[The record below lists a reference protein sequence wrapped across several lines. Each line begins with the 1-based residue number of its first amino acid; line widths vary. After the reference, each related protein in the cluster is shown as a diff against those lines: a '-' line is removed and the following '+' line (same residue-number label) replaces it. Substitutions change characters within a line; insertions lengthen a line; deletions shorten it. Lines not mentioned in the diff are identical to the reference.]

1 MIKVNFYTYNNY
13 VTDSLYQWD
22 LNQDLVIHGLNLS
35 SAPEIHFSNA
45 NMDRA
50 IVRQATLEG
59 GVVTVG
65 IPNSL
70 LQDALTIKAYVG
82 LYEGDKFKVV
92 EVIEIPIKAK
102 ARPYDY
108 QISDSDEEIYSFRKL
123 ENMINEFNPN
133 NAIRYSEIDTIIIE
147 GFVYYIAMSE
157 AEDSVYNNAPFIE
170 GMIFTTCTHQNAV
183 MDGQIY
189 HQVAIDSVTGTMYT
203 RTLNPT
209 DYEETPFTASWVKVS
224 NSGGGSDDK
233 TPMTFIDVVSE
244 LPGVAIEG
252 YVYSVTPWDNVG
264 TYDDASDVLFTENTI
279 YFPGWSNIANT
290 LYSDVQSHYGCA
302 YKFVI
307 NGNTEFI
314 FKDCGISSAGPDG
327 FEMSVSCTESGV
339 NYTVP
344 AFASVE
350 VFRLE
355 GEIRD
360 NVSYVYS
367 KGKWIKL

>member
-22 LNQDLVIHGLNLS
+22 LNQDLVIHGLNLPT
-35 SAPEIHFSNA
+35 APEIHFSNA

-50 IVRQATLEG
+50 IVRQATLES

-82 LYEGDKFKVV
+82 LYEGDTFKVV

-108 QISDSDEEIYSFRKL
+108 QISDSDEEIYSFKKL
-123 ENMINEFNPN
+123 ENMINEFNRY
-133 NAIRYSEIDTIIIE
+133 NAVIIRHSAIDTTINE
-147 GFVYYIAMSE
+147 GLVYYFAGDENGYYSK
-157 AEDSVYNNAPFIE
+157 APFDE
-170 GMIFTTCTHQNAV
+170 GMIFTTCTHQNATLG
-183 MDGQIY
+183 GQTY
-189 HQVAIDSVTGTMYT
+189 HQVAIDSATGSIYT
-203 RTLNPT
+203 RAL
-209 DYEETPFTASWVKVS
+209 EEDDLVDQPFSVSWVKVT
-224 NSGGGSDDK
+224 NSDDGDK

-244 LPGVAIEG
+244 LPGDANEG
-252 YVYSVTPWDNVG
+252 DVYSVTPWDNVG
-264 TYDDASDVLFTENTI
+264 TYDDASDVRFTENTI

-307 NGNTEFI
+307 DGNTEFI
-314 FKDCGISSAGPDG
+314 FKDCGISTAGPDG
-327 FEMSVSCTESGV
+327 FEMSVSCTQSEV

-344 AFASVE
+344 GYASVE